1 LARSITIV
9 LDDDTEKE
17 LDRLMRE
24 VGVGS
29 VEGLVL
35 RLLREALALRKI
47 SELGLENIGEFCR
60 EKGDPL
66 EALRAFR
73 EILISREEVDS
84 IVRESREE
92 VERLLKE

>member
-1 LARSITIV
+1 MVRSITIV

-17 LDRLMRE
+17 LDRLMKE
-24 VGVGS
+24 LGVGS

-35 RLLREALALRKI
+35 GLLREALALRKI

-60 EKGDPL
+60 EKGDHL
-66 EALRAFR
+66 EALRVFR
-73 EILISREEVDS
+73 KILVSGEEVDS